1 MITATQ
7 KALLEAVKED
17 QDELAILLAV
27 SLMSFDFEV
36 VDYIVDKYQDQFTA
50 EEIDAVKE
58 NRQRLELELAMAERE
73 YATIH

>member
-7 KALLEAVKED
+7 KALLESVKED

-36 VDYIVDKYQDQFTA
+36 VDYIVDKYHDQFTP
-50 EEIDAVKE
+50 EEIDAVKL
-58 NRQRLELELAMAERE
+58 NRQRLEIELAMAERE
-73 YATIH
+73 LATIH

>member
-50 EEIDAVKE
+50 EEIDAVRE